1 MRWASTVSAGQILP
15 LPRLRRVALLRTG
28 TLSTTSRLRSTRL
41 HLCSDSPGRHV
52 GGTKHRSAR
61 RSTASAVALRL
72 SWPLCLEPCVTT
84 TYLVMALEP
93 RHARQLHSRRHA
105 VPRCSAVA
113 AHCHQ
118 TAACMVSLAFT
129 LTVPVCCSS
138 VNRTER
144 SSMPWGAQRRRR
156 QDVRRRVHGAFSRAF
171 SRAFS
176 AVLFSG
182 PLSGLISVLLSVRER
197 RTQKSAGP
205 VGLKSAGL
213 VGAEAKQRLPFK
225 SPVGAEAAQRL
236 PLYAS
241 FRKNAVRNVRNTLE
255 RMFGLA
261 IARSATVRTPR
272 FGRESRSDVVSA
284 SRGSMHSNGDGALLK
299 GILQAVAQVA
309 CTPMETV
316 PFSRVSCK
324 PSLRLHAWYHEQSPR
339 EGAKET

>member
-156 QDVRRRVHGAFSRAF
+156 QDVRRRVHGAFSRVF

-176 AVLFSG
+176 
-182 PLSGLISVLLSVRER
+182 R
-197 RTQKSAGP
+197 
-205 VGLKSAGL
+205 
-213 VGAEAKQRLPFK
+213 
-225 SPVGAEAAQRL
+225 
-236 PLYAS
+236 
-241 FRKNAVRNVRNTLE
+241 
-255 RMFGLA
+255 
-261 IARSATVRTPR
+261 
-272 FGRESRSDVVSA
+272 
-284 SRGSMHSNGDGALLK
+284 
-299 GILQAVAQVA
+299 
-309 CTPMETV
+309 C
-316 PFSRVSCK
+316 FSRALS
-324 PSLRLHAWYHEQSPR
+324 RA
-339 EGAKET
+339 